1 MTKEHITSQVWAERV
16 QRIPTNLQDCTES
29 ISLKWLEAIGSSNG
43 QSLVINVLPWLL
55 CGALGVIGHSM
66 IVCLYH

>member
-1 MTKEHITSQVWAERV
+1 M